1 MKQKKIALIVG
12 ARPNF
17 VKIAPL
23 IEALN
28 KARGFFKYTLIHTN
42 QHYDYQMSQI
52 FFKELDIPK
61 PDVNLDIQS
70 NKYPFTTQIALI
82 KKELEKTFKKEKPD
96 LCLVVGDCNSAIG
109 GALAAKS
116 LGVPLA
122 HLEAG
127 LRSFDR
133 TMTEESNRLVV
144 DILADFLFTSSED
157 ANQNLINEGCDP
169 KKIYFVGNIMIDT
182 LLKNKRKIS
191 DNKILENFKIKKG
204 NYGVL
209 TLHRYNNIDIRP
221 ILKQILKAVFS
232 IQKQIPI
239 VFIIH
244 PSTKNKIR
252 QHLPQFYER
261 LNKERNLTCTE
272 PLGYLEMLALLKNSA
287 LVLTD
292 SGGIQEEATYLKVPC
307 LTLRQNTERPVTA
320 KIGTNIVAGI
330 ETDSILRCF
339 LNLKKKRFKIS
350 SKIPSKWDGKTAKRV
365 VEVLI
370 KKLK

>member
-17 VKIAPL
+17 VKISPL

-28 KARGFFKYTLIHTN
+28 KVRGFFKYTLIHTN

-52 FFKELDIPK
+52 FFKELNIPK
-61 PDVNLDIQS
+61 PDINLEIQS

-82 KKELEKTFKKEKPD
+82 KKQLEKIFKKNRPD

-116 LGVPLA
+116 LNIPLA

-133 TMTEESNRLVV
+133 TMTEETNRLVV

-157 ANQNLINEGCDP
+157 ANQNLIKEGCNP
-169 KKIYFVGNIMIDT
+169 KKIYLVGNIMIDT
-182 LLKNKRKIS
+182 LVKNKEKIS
-191 DNKILENFKIKKG
+191 DNKILKNFKLKKKG
-204 NYGVL
+204 YGVL
-209 TLHRYNNIDIRP
+209 TLHRYNNIDIKP
-221 ILKQILKAVFS
+221 ILKQILTAVFS
-232 IQKQIPI
+232 IQKEIPI
-239 VFIIH
+239 VFLIH
-244 PSTKNKIR
+244 PSTKKKIK
-252 QHLPQFYER
+252 QLLPRFYQKLFNE
-261 LNKERNLTCTE
+261 KNLICAE
-272 PLGYLEMLALLKNSA
+272 PVGYLEMLTLLKNAA

-292 SGGIQEEATYLKVPC
+292 SGGVQEETTYLKIPC
-307 LTLRQNTERPVTA
+307 LTIRQNTERPVTA
-320 KIGTNIVAGI
+320 TMGSNIIAGI
-330 ETDSILRCF
+330 DTDSILRHF
-339 LNLKKKRFKIS
+339 EKLKKKRFKIS
-350 SKIPSKWDGKTAKRV
+350 SKIPPKWDGKTAERV